1 MVKVLGLGERGEG
14 PRFRRAGW
22 VIVTLGLGLVF
33 VFLTFFTPG
42 NPVKCHI
49 LLVRLTYSNRSIN
62 VFE

>member
-1 MVKVLGLGERGEG
+1 MRVLGLNELGES
-14 PRFRRAGW
+14 PRFRRVGW
-22 VIVTLGLGLVF
+22 VSVRLGLGLVF

>member
-1 MVKVLGLGERGEG
+1 MRVLGLDERGEG
-14 PRFRRAGW
+14 PRLRQVGW
-22 VIVTLGLGLVF
+22 VSVRLGLGLVF